1 MSSASN
7 TNWNYLGGGQ
17 VEKKKY
23 FLKKIDL
30 LFDFMKF
37 FMIQ

>member
-17 VEKKKY
+17 VEKKY
-23 FLKKIDL
+23 FFKKIDL